1 MLLGGFP
8 GHRRRGFFDRW
19 RRLRRS
25 ESVRHGGCRLGR
37 GLTFFALRGLR
48 FESRGLIR
56 RRLRGLVGFRNFES
70 VEPAQLYRHVFID

>member
-1 MLLGGFP
+1 MLLDGLP
-8 GHRRRGFFDRW
+8 GHRGRGFFDHW

-25 ESVRHGGCRLGR
+25 ESMRHGGCRLGR
-37 GLTFFALRGLR
+37 GLAFFALRGLG

-56 RRLRGLVGFRNFES
+56 RRLRGVVGFRDFES